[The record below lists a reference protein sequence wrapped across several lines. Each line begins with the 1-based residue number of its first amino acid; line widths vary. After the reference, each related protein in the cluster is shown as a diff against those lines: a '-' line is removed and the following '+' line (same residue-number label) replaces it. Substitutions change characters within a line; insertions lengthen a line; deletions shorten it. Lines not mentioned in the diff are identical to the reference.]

1 MKVHTTIDRYCRLL
15 QRIKTDMNI
24 LLLSHDEVVALLPMD
39 ECISLMRETLVS
51 LAEGSMHQPLRTIV
65 RPPEAAGIMGLM
77 PSYASGPRQA
87 FGLKAICVF
96 PGNAAQG
103 KDAHQG
109 AVLLFSAE
117 TGELLAVIN
126 ASAVTAVR
134 TAAVSGVATLALAR
148 EDACDLCV
156 IGAGVQ
162 ARSHIEAMSHARRIR
177 RCRVASARM
186 ENARKLAEEL
196 KGNYAFPIEAVET
209 IEAALKG
216 ADLIVTA
223 TNSAE
228 AVVRR
233 EWVSD
238 GAHLN
243 AVGACTPNAR
253 ELDAATVAA
262 SSLFVD
268 RTESVVN
275 EAGDYLRAAR
285 EGVVGPEHIRAELGE
300 VMKGTKPGRT
310 STNEITLFESLGL
323 AVEDLS
329 VAIYLYDKSKET
341 GAGTWVSF

>member
-1 MKVHTTIDRYCRLL
+1 MPN
-15 QRIKTDMNI
+15 DMNV
-24 LLLSHDEVVALLPMD
+24 LLLGHEEVVALLPVG
-39 ECISLMRETLVS
+39 ECMTLMHEALVS
-51 LAEGSMHQPLRTIV
+51 LAEGRVHQPLRTIV
-65 RPPEAAGIMGLM
+65 RPPDAAGVMGLM
-77 PSYASGPRQA
+77 PAYSSGAHRA

-96 PGNAAQG
+96 PGNAARG
-103 KDAHQG
+103 MDSHQG

-117 TGELLAVIN
+117 SGELLAVVN

-134 TAAVSGVATLALAR
+134 TAAVSGVATRALAR
-148 EDACDLCV
+148 EEAGDLAV

-162 ARSHIEAMSHARRIR
+162 ARSHVEAMSRVRPVR
-177 RCRVASARM
+177 RCRVASRKPESAR
-186 ENARKLAEEL
+186 RLADEL
-196 KGNYAFPIEAVET
+196 RGSYTFPIEAVGT
-209 IEAALKG
+209 VEAAVRG

-233 EWVSD
+233 EWVSG

-243 AVGACTPNAR
+243 AVGSCTPNTR

-268 RTESVVN
+268 SVESTVN

-285 EGVVGPEHIRAELGE
+285 EGAVGPEHIRAELGE
-300 VMKGTKPGRT
+300 VLKGTKPGRT
-310 STNEITLFESLGL
+310 AADEITLFKSLGL
-323 AVEDLS
+323 AVEDL
-329 VAIYLYDKSKET
+329 AAAEYLYRKAKAT